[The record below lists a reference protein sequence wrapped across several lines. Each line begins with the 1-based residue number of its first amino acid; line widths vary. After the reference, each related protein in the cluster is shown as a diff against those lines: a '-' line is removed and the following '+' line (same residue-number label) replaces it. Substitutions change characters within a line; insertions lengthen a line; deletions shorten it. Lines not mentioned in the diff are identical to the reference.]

1 MSEDLAKK
9 FNPIRLVANILNNAA
24 WLVTNQASDVNEIE
38 KALQLGM
45 GLEKPIFETGKEFG
59 IAKIVKELMA
69 QAQKYG
75 QFYEPD
81 PLLVSMQN

>member
-1 MSEDLAKK
+1 
-9 FNPIRLVANILNNAA
+9 
-24 WLVTNQASDVNEIE
+24 
-38 KALQLGM
+38 M
-45 GLEKPIFETGKEFG
+45 GLKKAVFETGKEFG
-59 IAKIVKELMA
+59 VTNIVKELTA